1 MSYYAK
7 TTVSSIVAE
16 SSTYSDPV
24 AKVAQEHATQPVA
37 WFHQVATIAAGKSSA
52 PSFVL
57 DLSPNYLNLTA
68 DSFLISNKGSN
79 RLTVE
84 MWNKVDDLAHPSA
97 GISWGGGYITD
108 DTSDSSYF
116 ENVRVGDY
124 LFSANAGNAYNR
136 KLFIVSDLISSGVA
150 WPKRIGV
157 SLYSTAMATHAGDDA
172 ASFVHLTRNV
182 IHVPAGSFCHIP
194 GGLANLDLREITGA
208 SSVGAEFNE
217 LKLYSK
223 SGTTQAEIFITG
235 A

>member
-1 MSYYAK
+1 MPYYAK

-68 DSFLISNKGSN
+68 DSF
-79 RLTVE
+79 
-84 MWNKVDDLAHPSA
+84 
-97 GISWGGGYITD
+97 GYITD

-217 LKLYSK
+217 LKLYSAG
-223 SGTTQAEIFITG
+223 GTTQAEIFITG